1 MITVNNFHD
10 LFTLRKGKLCE
21 IANNNNSKHTK
32 IYRENH
38 TNSRVVLSTAI
49 FCFVCSP
56 RINNNEEAKHYVNS
70 KGPMAASHLSMAV
83 FFLSFAYTTNGLET
97 QCSMS
102 FREPQQLPLH
112 WPQAAGLLQSEIAFN
127 RRL

>member
-1 MITVNNFHD
+1 MKSQIIIIVNTQKYIERITP
-10 LFTLRKGKLCE
+10 
-21 IANNNNSKHTK
+21 NSK
-32 IYRENH
+32 
-38 TNSRVVLSTAI
+38 VVLSTAI

-97 QCSMS
+97 RCSMS